1 MLSVR
6 TLKGTL
12 SFGYSRDNI
21 NLRNCGLTE
30 VPIELKGEHFNTLDL
45 GNWVHAGTPNEIK
58 KLPVWLC
65 ANEKLRTIILPKC
78 NDRLPLLRTIP
89 FHLHPHCVLYQQWSG
104 ATRWP
109 VSKLYDAM
117 TNITCISFIEDRAT
131 EICVALQELGLPAY
145 VTYIIIEKYFPPNAI
160 RMWAKWELITA
171 VKHFHD
177 RRSNASKQHHVT
189 RCVDSD
195 GPVSQHTAD

>member
-1 MLSVR
+1 MLSVKTPR
-6 TLKGTL
+6 GTI
-12 SFGYSRDNI
+12 SFGYRRDCI

-30 VPIELKGEHFNTLDL
+30 VPIELKDEQFYALDL
-45 GNWVHAGTPNEIK
+45 GNTLYLESNNDIK

-65 ANEKLRTIILPKC
+65 ANERLRSIILPECK
-78 NDRLPLLRTIP
+78 DRLPLLRTIP
-89 FHLHPHCVLYQQWSG
+89 FHLHPHCVLSQQWAG

-117 TNITCISFIEDRAT
+117 TDITCISFIEDRAT

-145 VTYIIIEKYFPPNAI
+145 VTYIIIEEYFPPNSI

-177 RRSNASKQHHVT
+177 RRRKE
-189 RCVDSD
+189 
-195 GPVSQHTAD
+195 